1 MLQAACCLFSLV
13 ARGIKCS
20 RTICTILSNLSKTDT
35 HTQRTF
41 IDYTT
46 TKLPMG
52 TDCCRSFWIELLM
65 GRKITDVPQLKS
77 NFIPKWEHIRNF
89 RKLDTEFRQMQ
100 KENYDRCHG
109 VKTLPS
115 LPDDMT
121 VWVDIQGDQVS
132 GKIVQTAGTPQSYI
146 VEVPSGELRRN
157 RAHIRARTDLQS
169 IAGTSCTTGS
179 LVVV

>member
-1 MLQAACCLFSLV
+1 
-13 ARGIKCS
+13 
-20 RTICTILSNLSKTDT
+20 
-35 HTQRTF
+35 
-41 IDYTT
+41 
-46 TKLPMG
+46 
-52 TDCCRSFWIELLM
+52 M

-121 VWVDIQGDQVS
+121 VWVDIQGDQVP
-132 GKIVQTAGTPQSYI
+132 GRIVRTAGTPQSYI
-146 VEVPSGELRRN
+146 VEVPSGKLQRN
-157 RAHIRARTDLQS
+157 RAHIRARTDLQGL
-169 IAGTSCTTGS
+169 AGTPCTGTPCTEDVPAAHLRPITCSQTGTAIHPPDC
-179 LVVV
+179 LQYGPKT